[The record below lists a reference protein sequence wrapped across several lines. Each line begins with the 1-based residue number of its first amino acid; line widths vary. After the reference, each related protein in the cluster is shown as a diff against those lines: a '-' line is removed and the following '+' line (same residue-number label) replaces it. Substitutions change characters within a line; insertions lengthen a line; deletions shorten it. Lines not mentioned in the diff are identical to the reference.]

1 MEVLRRVG
9 ISAAFKG
16 FIIFF
21 VYGFLTTMAIGI
33 FYGLDSELPKAMVAT
48 LEGPI
53 SIYTFGWL
61 ALFGLIALA
70 SVTKF
75 GKIEC
80 DFKANRPKRVFYFAL
95 PVCEA
100 AIALGVVIGGT
111 LLGVAICAHLLF
123 TCSFTNVAIYPQ
135 FYGLSAFMFLIT
147 YPVAYFAIAL
157 TDTNKTT
164 FFWINATAIIYTL
177 FIASTFYFTLPVKD
191 AIVVG
196 AQAVVAILGYAIWQ
210 AITIRSNRRDLLR
223 SARG

>member
-1 MEVLRRVG
+1 MEIIKSVG
-9 ISAAFKG
+9 ISAAFNG

-21 VYGFLTTMAIGI
+21 VYGLLTTLAIGA
-33 FYGLDSELPKAMVAT
+33 FYGLDSELPNEMVAT

-70 SVTKF
+70 AVTRF

-80 DFKANRPKRVFYFAL
+80 NFNINRPKRVFYFAL

-111 LLGVAICAHLLF
+111 LLGVAVCAHLLF
-123 TCSFTNVAIYPQ
+123 ACSFTSVAIYPQ

-147 YPVAYFAIAL
+147 YPVAYFTIAL
-157 TDTNKTT
+157 IDTNKTT
-164 FFWINATAIIYTL
+164 FFWINATAIIYTV
-177 FIASTFYFTLPVKD
+177 FIASTFY
-191 AIVVG
+191 
-196 AQAVVAILGYAIWQ
+196 
-210 AITIRSNRRDLLR
+210 
-223 SARG
+223 